1 MLQTILKYMETYY
14 RLGFTIPQV
23 DEILAPYAEK
33 SYQLYLKDIMEDRG
47 ETEPSEYTINKATR
61 KVRRD
66 FEQGFQGW
74 E

>member
-1 MLQTILKYMETYY
+1 METYY

-47 ETEPSEYTINKATR
+47 ETEPSEYTINIIHS
-61 KVRRD
+61 
-66 FEQGFQGW
+66 FNIF
-74 E
+74 